1 MELLPSKYA
10 SMKTLNT
17 FLLLLLCLFAGAQ
30 VTVNP
35 GNDATI
41 CNGQLVVLGGNPTA
55 NGGTGPYTYSW
66 SPATGLSCTNCANPQ
81 ATPNTTTTYEV
92 IAQDAVGDADTGYV
106 TVTVNSL
113 SVSIVNNGDG
123 LLPDTL
129 AVNVTGGCA
138 PFQYQWNTA
147 GNAATEVMYSSGT
160 YEVTVTNNC
169 GCADTVTYI
178 RPDTVNLWITG
189 TTPVACYGQNT
200 GSITALAVSGT
211 PPFLYSING
220 GATWQSS
227 GTFSNLA
234 AGTYVVLVHD
244 SIFSNV
250 TTSEGITITQP
261 TAPLAVNLNVTN
273 VSCTG
278 TLGQICANVTGG
290 TPQYTYT
297 WNMLQTVQCPAGL
310 PGGSYTVTITDANN
324 CSATATGTVTQPSA
338 TPLSVQLNVSNVLCH
353 GTQIGSICPVVT
365 GGNPGYTYTWS
376 NGATDSCQLN
386 LFAGI
391 YNVTVHDGTC
401 SITAQDTVW
410 EPTDTLSI
418 QFNAT
423 DVTCFG
429 GTDGQL
435 CANGNGGTPPYT
447 YNWSIGATTACITGL
462 VSDVYFL
469 QVADANG
476 CTVSQAVPVNQ
487 PNPLQVSSSIISD
500 GVYPDT
506 VSISVI
512 GGTPPYTYQ
521 PVPASWITFPYIT
534 QPGTYAFA
542 VIDANGCGVV
552 DSATTTNNTPSI
564 TVLYPNGGETL
575 VVGQS
580 VPLTW
585 NHTGN
590 IPKVKIEVYSSI
602 SFNWITVEDSVINT
616 NTYAFTVPN
625 VPNTTGKV
633 RISDPYNATVSDE
646 SDALFSIVAAGTFS
660 VNVSSSDVICHGLNN
675 GSISILAGN
684 GTAPYQYSIDGGVT
698 FVTTNTFSNLG
709 PGAYNIV
716 VKDATNTYVYQQR
729 VITEPT
735 PLSVDSV
742 QKQDVLC
749 NGVTGNPAC
758 VYISG
763 GTPPYTYKWLFWNTT
778 FNCSPALSA
787 GTFPFKYTDNN
798 GCTDTVDVVINAL
811 NTSFTAQVL
820 YASTDSVVVTV
831 RNGTAPYDYYWGG
844 PTITFG
850 ATKDT
855 LGWKYIPQG
864 AYSGYVKDANNCQT
878 NIFRN
883 LAQSGDVWPGD
894 ANYDGIVDNNDLLPI
909 GLAYGTSGNI
919 RYGGSNQW
927 IWQYCED
934 WADTLADGTNYKHV
948 DCNGNGTINADDTLA
963 ILLNF
968 NLNHPRSGGFDE
980 PRGGVPMLR
989 VQMVPDTLADGQTV
1003 VAHLLLGDSLNT
1015 ATNVYGLAFTFNYD
1029 ADVIDSTEVSIQFNN
1044 NSWLCNTPADHIDID
1059 KKLYGPGMIKTAL
1072 TRIDQQT
1079 RSGNGEIGNVSMKVT
1094 TGNINGKNLAYY
1106 AMNCYITDLVVIDN
1120 NGNLLAVDA
1129 GADTATV
1136 EYEPTGISQLSLNN
1150 GVGIYP
1156 NPATNVLHIT
1166 SKATIQQITVTNLLG
1181 EVVLQSNT
1189 EATLYTNI
1197 NTAPLAQGVYVIRI
1211 LAGNEEFVG
1220 RFTKQ

>member
-10 SMKTLNT
+10 SMKTLHL
-17 FLLLLLCLFAGAQ
+17 FALLFACLFAGAQ

-41 CNGQLVVLGGNPTA
+41 CNGQSVVLGGSPTGT
-55 NGGTGPYTYSW
+55 GGTGPYTYSW
-66 SPATGLSCTNCANPQ
+66 SPATGLSCTNCANPV
-81 ATPNTTTTYEV
+81 ASPTSTTTFQV
-92 IAQDAVGDADTGYV
+92 IVEDATAAADTGYV

-123 LLPDTL
+123 IYPDTL
-129 AVNVTGGCA
+129 ELNVTGGCA
-138 PFQYQWNTA
+138 PFQYTWSTGNVTMGNEVVYNA
-147 GNAATEVMYSSGT
+147 GDYS
-160 YEVTVTNNC
+160 VTVINGC
-169 GCADTVTYI
+169 GCVGIDSIAM
-178 RPDTVNLWITG
+178 PDTLQLAVTG
-189 TTPVACYGQNT
+189 TTNVTCNGGND
-200 GSITALAVSGT
+200 GSITVIASGAT
-211 PPFLYSING
+211 PPYMYSID
-220 GATWQSS
+220 GATTWQSS
-227 GTFSNLA
+227 GTFTGLA
-234 AGTYVVLVHD
+234 AGTYVVWVHD
-244 SIFSNV
+244 ANPNNLQNTV
-250 TTSEGITITQP
+250 ATVLQP
-261 TAPLAVNLNVTN
+261 TAIQV
-273 VSCTG
+273 
-278 TLGQICANVTGG
+278 
-290 TPQYTYT
+290 
-297 WNMLQTVQCPAGL
+297 
-310 PGGSYTVTITDANN
+310 SYTL
-324 CSATATGTVTQPSA
+324 
-338 TPLSVQLNVSNVLCH
+338 LS
-353 GTQIGSICPVVT
+353 
-365 GGNPGYTYTWS
+365 
-376 NGATDSCQLN
+376 
-386 LFAGI
+386 
-391 YNVTVHDGTC
+391 DGT
-401 SITAQDTVW
+401 
-410 EPTDTLSI
+410 
-418 QFNAT
+418 
-423 DVTCFG
+423 
-429 GTDGQL
+429 
-435 CANGNGGTPPYT
+435 
-447 YNWSIGATTACITGL
+447 
-462 VSDVYFL
+462 
-469 QVADANG
+469 
-476 CTVSQAVPVNQ
+476 
-487 PNPLQVSSSIISD
+487 
-500 GVYPDT
+500 YPDT
-506 VSISVI
+506 LNITAT

-552 DSATTTNNTPSI
+552 DSATTNNNTPSI

-602 SFNWITVEDSVINT
+602 AFNWVTVEDSVINT

-698 FVTTNTFSNLG
+698 FVSTNTFGNLG

-749 NGVTGNPAC
+749 NGATGNPAC

-787 GTFPFKYTDNN
+787 GIFPFKYTDNN

-894 ANYDGIVDNNDLLPI
+894 SNYDGIVDNNDLLPI

-934 WADTLADGTNYKHV
+934 WADTLANGTNYKHS
-948 DCNGNGTINADDTLA
+948 DCNGSGVVNADDTLA
-963 ILLNF
+963 ITLNYG
-968 NLNHPRSGGFDE
+968 LNHPRSGMDE

-1003 VAHLLLGDSLNT
+1003 VAHLLLGDAQNT

-1029 ADVIDSTEVSIQFNN
+1029 ADVVDSTEVSIQFNN

-1059 KKLYGPGMIKTAL
+1059 KKFYGPGMIKTAL
-1072 TRIDQQT
+1072 TRIDHTT
-1079 RSGNGEIGNVSMKVT
+1079 RSGNGEIGNVSMKIT

-1129 GADTATV
+1129 GADTATI

-1150 GVGIYP
+1150 GVDIYP

-1166 SKATIQQITVTNLLG
+1166 SKANAIQQITVTNLLG

-1189 EATLYTNI
+1189 PPTQHTTI
-1197 NTAPLAQGVYVIRI
+1197 NTTALAQGIYVIRI
-1211 LAGNEEFVG
+1211 LAGNSEFVG